1 MMVQFFINLLVH
13 ILIMLM
19 TIMVVMFILTPISYG
34 KIYLLEEGDNF
45 EEAFYYNGEIF
56 DGA

>member
-1 MMVQFFINLLVH
+1 
-13 ILIMLM
+13 MLM
-19 TIMVVMFILTPISYG
+19 TIMVIMFILTPISYG

-45 EEAFYYNGEIF
+45 EETFYYNGESF

>member
-1 MMVQFFINLLVH
+1 
-13 ILIMLM
+13 MLM
-19 TIMVVMFILTPISYG
+19 MIMVVMFILTPISYG

-45 EEAFYYNGEIF
+45 EETFYYNGESF